1 MDEKKSWFTDWNK
14 NPILWLLRKMEFH
27 LILYPHLMSK
37 NDSIA
42 WSALSRFDELAD
54 PSAVPAMLKKLK
66 NEEDK
71 DVRHKIICTLQ
82 KIAEKNPQH
91 KKVAKAVPY
100 LLKELNS
107 DFSGTEVCRTLAKI
121 EDHSVVS
128 SLIGILKDKKPGW
141 RRVANTLARI
151 VEKGMMVSE
160 TVPVLIETLNEEDL
174 GARIGVIDVLGK
186 IGDERAVPALS
197 ETLKDHD
204 EKIKF
209 AAAYALVKI
218 AKKLS
223 EKEDHSSALKI
234 IKDVTAEV
242 REFYNQKKYRRDRDK
257 LKERRVRYEY
267 FNKVVMHIKGRIN
280 RLDNKEPL
288 EWKTPKP
295 TTSQN
300 KKIAKRAKA
309 F

>member
-1 MDEKKSWFTDWNK
+1 MDKKKSWVLDWNK
-14 NPILWLLRKMEFH
+14 NPALWLLRKMEFH

-37 NDSIA
+37 NDSA
-42 WSALSRFDELAD
+42 WSALSRFEELAD
-54 PSAVPAMLKKLK
+54 PYAVPAMLKKFEK
-66 NEEDK
+66 EEDR

-91 KKVAKAVPY
+91 KNVAKAVPY

-121 EDHSVVS
+121 EDPSVVS

-141 RRVANTLARI
+141 RRVANTLARL
-151 VEKGMMVSE
+151 VEKGMRVSKA
-160 TVPVLIETLNEEDL
+160 VPILIETLNEEDL
-174 GARIGVIDVLGK
+174 SARIGVIDVLGK

-223 EKEDHSSALKI
+223 EKEDHSPALKI

-242 REFYNQKKYRRDRDK
+242 REFYNQKKYRRDRGK
-257 LKERRVRYEY
+257 LKERRARYEY
-267 FNKVVMHIKGRIN
+267 FSKVVTHIRDEIN
-280 RLDNKEPL
+280 SLDNQEPL
-288 EWKTPKP
+288 KWKTPKP
-295 TTSQN
+295 KNPSN
-300 KKIAKRAKA
+300 KKIIKRAKA